1 MTLVVDTCIL
11 LDILDEDPAFGLKSA
26 RALNAQQEHKLI
38 ISPMTYV
45 ELAPAFLGD
54 RRLQDQFL
62 DGLGIHLA
70 SGEPG
75 VLNAAHDAWHAH
87 VSRKRKGRDARRPIA
102 DVFIG
107 ALANSL
113 DGLITRNV
121 KDFRSLFPDL
131 TLVEP

>member
-26 RALNAQQEHKLI
+26 RALNAQHENDLV

-75 VLNAAHDAWHAH
+75 VLNAAHDAWYAH
-87 VSRKRKGRDARRPIA
+87 VSRKRRGREARRPIA

-107 ALANSL
+107 ALASSL
-113 DGLITRNV
+113 DGLVTRNT